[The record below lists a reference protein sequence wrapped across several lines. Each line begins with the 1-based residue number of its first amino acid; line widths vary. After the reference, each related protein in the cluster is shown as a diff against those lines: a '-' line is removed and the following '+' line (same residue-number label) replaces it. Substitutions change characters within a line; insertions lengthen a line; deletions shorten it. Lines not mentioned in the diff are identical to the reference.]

1 MKTMNKLYAVFI
13 LYSVFAL
20 GGCAHVSPQAV
31 GADLDAHEC
40 VVSGGYT
47 WSSVRG
53 RCLRLWEEGIALK
66 DAQNPKASFVAY
78 AVLSDSGAQ
87 AELFLPGQSPSV
99 MLDRSFTQRGPRW
112 SRADSPW
119 LLERLPE
126 GWRLFENG
134 RLVYWAGNPGGL
146 R

>member
-1 MKTMNKLYAVFI
+1 MNKRYAIFI
-13 LYSVFAL
+13 LLSGLVL
-20 GGCAHVSPQAV
+20 GGCAHVSQQLV

-53 RCLRLWEEGIALK
+53 RCLRLWEDGIALK
-66 DAQNPKASFVAY
+66 GAQNPKAVSAAY
-78 AVLSDSGAQ
+78 VVLSDSGAQ
-87 AELFLPGQSPSV
+87 AELFLPVKTASV
-99 MLDRSFTQRGPRW
+99 TLDRSFTERGPRW
-112 SRADSPW
+112 SRADAPW

-134 RLVYWAGNPGGL
+134 CLTYWAGNPQDAS
-146 R
+146 